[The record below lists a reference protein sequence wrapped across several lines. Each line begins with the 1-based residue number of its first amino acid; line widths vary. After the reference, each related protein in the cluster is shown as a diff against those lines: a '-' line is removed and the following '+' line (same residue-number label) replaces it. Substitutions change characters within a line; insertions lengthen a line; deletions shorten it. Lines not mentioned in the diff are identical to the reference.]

1 MIGIVVV
8 THGEFA
14 DGIAS
19 AVTLIAGPQEQF
31 ETVALREGDSIDGLK
46 ERIQTAIDKADTGSG
61 SLLFV
66 DMLGASP
73 SNAAAYLVTDRVEII
88 AGVNL
93 PMILEILAVRGDMAL
108 AELAEM
114 AMNAGKESIQSLS
127 AIMRK
132 ALNNSPGHN
141 DTGVAPSSTR

>member
-1 MIGIVVV
+1 MIGIVVGA
-8 THGEFA
+8 HGDFA
-14 DGIAS
+14 DGIKS

-46 ERIQTAIDKADTGSG
+46 EQLQAAINRTDTGMG

-73 SNAAAYLVTDRVEII
+73 SNAAAYLVTDRVEIVT
-88 AGVNL
+88 GVNL

-108 AELAEM
+108 PEVADM
-114 AMNAGKESIQSLS
+114 AINAGKESIQSLS
-127 AIMRK
+127 AMMRQ
-132 ALNNSPGHN
+132 ALKDHP
-141 DTGVAPSSTR
+141 VK

>member
-8 THGEFA
+8 THGELA

-46 ERIQTAIDKADTGSG
+46 ERIQTAIDKMDTGSG
-61 SLLFV
+61 SLVFV

-73 SNAAAYLVTDRVEII
+73 SNAAAYLVTDHVEII

-127 AIMRK
+127 AIMRQ
-132 ALNNSPGHN
+132 ALKNSQVHS
-141 DTGVAPSSTR
+141 DTSAAPSSTR

>member
-1 MIGIVVV
+1 MIGIVVI
-8 THGEFA
+8 THGELA

-31 ETVALREGDSIDGLK
+31 ETIALREGDSIDGLK
-46 ERIQTAIDKADTGSG
+46 ERIQTAIDKTDTGSG

-108 AELAEM
+108 ADVADM
-114 AMNAGKESIQSLS
+114 AMNAGRESIRSLS
-127 AIMRK
+127 AIMRQ